1 MDSENK
7 PTKISDLLFTAAK
20 KWPEHPAISF
30 RGRTQNWLETKNR
43 CHAAATILQR
53 AGVKP
58 GDRVAFLGFVV
69 HVEIKKIIVLRGHFD
84 DGFYKSSIR
93 RDFLLLA
100 LASFHS

>member
-53 AGVKP
+53 AG
-58 GDRVAFLGFVV
+58 
-69 HVEIKKIIVLRGHFD
+69 I
-84 DGFYKSSIR
+84 
-93 RDFLLLA
+93 
-100 LASFHS
+100 